1 MATLLRMP
9 EVAAGATTVILSE
22 WPLAVDSEFDVD
34 EPLAVLETDKAT
46 VEIEAESAGVLVH
59 TFVEPGTSVE
69 VGAPIAVLADR
80 GEVVKDIAALLAEFG
95 VRDAHGRSAKPET
108 STAVDEPDG
117 SSSPTVPGEKVADE
131 RAPRIFAS
139 PLARRL
145 AESAGLN
152 LGDIVGSGPNGR
164 VVRNDV
170 DAAIAV
176 KAASAQ
182 AVAVKDAGV
191 KGAGVKG
198 HGSAFTDTPHTR
210 LRRAIA
216 ARLTSSK
223 QTQPHFYISG
233 SARVDA
239 LMEARRQLNEVSASK
254 VSVND
259 LLIKAMAKAHTLV
272 PEMNSIWVEDAV
284 RTFAEV
290 DISIAID
297 SDRGLLTP
305 VLRGVDAMSISEIAS
320 ATKDLV
326 ARAGAGKIRQDE
338 LEGGSTTISNLGM
351 FGVEEFSAIINPPQ
365 SSILA
370 IGAATEQPVVVAG
383 RLEVGTVLRV
393 ILSVDHRPIDG
404 AIAAKWM
411 KHFTTVLENPIQIFG

>member
-59 TFVEPGTSVE
+59 TFVEPGMSVD

-80 GEVVKDIAALLAEFG
+80 GEVVKDIATLLAELG
-95 VRDAHGRSAKPET
+95 VFDADGYSAKIET

-117 SSSPTVPGEKVADE
+117 ASSPTVPGEKVADE

-145 AESAGLN
+145 AESAGLR

-164 VVRNDV
+164 VVRSDV
-170 DAAIAV
+170 DAAIAA
-176 KAASAQ
+176 KAASAE

-191 KGAGVKG
+191 KDAGVKDRG
-198 HGSAFTDTPHTR
+198 PVFTDTPHTR

-239 LMEARRQLNEVSASK
+239 LLEARRQLNEVSASK

-284 RTFAEV
+284 RTFAKV

-305 VLRGVDAMSISEIAS
+305 VLRGVDTMSISEIAS

>member
-1 MATLLRMP
+1 MP

-80 GEVVKDIAALLAEFG
+80 GEVVKDIAALLAELG
-95 VRDAHGRSAKPET
+95 VRDAHGCSAKPET
-108 STAVDEPDG
+108 SNAVDEPDG
-117 SSSPTVPGEKVADE
+117 TSPPTVPGEKVADE

-176 KAASAQ
+176 KGASAQ
-182 AVAVKDAGV
+182 AVAVKDVGV
-191 KGAGVKG
+191 KDAGVKG

-239 LMEARRQLNEVSASK
+239 LLEARRQLNEVSASK

-284 RTFAEV
+284 RTFAKV

>member
-80 GEVVKDIAALLAEFG
+80 GEVVKDIAALLAELG
-95 VRDAHGRSAKPET
+95 VRDAHGCSAKPET
-108 STAVDEPDG
+108 SNAVDEPDG
-117 SSSPTVPGEKVADE
+117 TSPPTVPGEKVADE

-176 KAASAQ
+176 KGASAQ
-182 AVAVKDAGV
+182 AVAVKDVGV
-191 KGAGVKG
+191 KDAGVKG

-239 LMEARRQLNEVSASK
+239 LLEARRQLNEVSASK

-284 RTFAEV
+284 RTFAKV